1 MLTCLQR
8 FGWRE
13 KVYFLQVVS
22 LQVAGNQSQLT
33 LILLT
38 LHCIEKKL
46 LLSDLQHFEGDES
59 VFFLQTVS
67 FELQLSVN
75 ENLHGSFFNF
85 FIFIFYFLF
94 LFF

>member
-8 FGWRE
+8 CDWRE

-38 LHCIEKKL
+38 LHCIKKL
-46 LLSDLQHFEGDES
+46 LLSDLQHLEGDES

-67 FELQLSVN
+67 FELQLSVS
-75 ENLHGSFFNF
+75 ENLRGP
-85 FIFIFYFLF
+85 FLIF
-94 LFF
+94 LFFY